1 MTELKPASVFEAFS
15 EINRVPRPSKKE
27 DKMMEYLLEVGRS
40 LGLETVR
47 DEIGNVVIRKPA
59 TPGMED
65 RPILVL
71 QSHMDMVC
79 EKNND
84 VEFDFEK
91 DAIQAYVDGEWM
103 KAKGTTLGADDG
115 IDNYLCISLLVGQ
128 HGILVQQFLDDVG
141 EFFRQRLAYFGTCVF
156 GRNVLAHG
164 HELVEGSEIPTV
176 DVCFN
181 GLDQLQFLLRIIN
194 ERAEFFPFVFTECI
208 AEDFVHFTFDGSRS
222 IAQHMLESFV
232 FAMQVGQEVFGSFR
246 QVDDGFQVDDFS
258 TGSSYGR
265 KTA

>member
-1 MTELKPASVFEAFS
+1 MNNLKPVSVFEAFS

-65 RPILVL
+65 KPIVVL

-84 VEFDFEK
+84 VEFDFEH

-103 KAKGTTLGADDG
+103 KAKGSTLGADDG
-115 IDNYLCISLLVGQ
+115 FGCAMEIA
-128 HGILVQQFLDDVG
+128 IL
-141 EFFRQRLAYFGTCVF
+141 
-156 GRNVLAHG
+156 
-164 HELVEGSEIPTV
+164 
-176 DVCFN
+176 
-181 GLDQLQFLLRIIN
+181 
-194 ERAEFFPFVFTECI
+194 RANDI
-208 AEDFVHFTFDGSRS
+208 
-222 IAQHMLESFV
+222 
-232 FAMQVGQEVFGSFR
+232 
-246 QVDDGFQVDDFS
+246 
-258 TGSSYGR
+258 
-265 KTA
+265 